1 MRGTWNTECN
11 GKGNRRVWN
20 EKIER
25 LLELARANLEKGSK
39 KQNKESETYRRH
51 GIRGTKEEGNSVKPK
66 KTMKI

>member
-1 MRGTWNTECN
+1 M
-11 GKGNRRVWN
+11 WN